1 MVNML
6 VLDMVISLFFELQ
19 AVFFSPSTSPSE
31 GTTETQHC
39 QNSVGLSVVVHI
51 LSSST
56 QEDPCE
62 FESDPISKTK
72 LWEICHEC
80 GLKRAQQ

>member
-6 VLDMVISLFFELQ
+6 VLAMVISLFFELQ
-19 AVFFSPSTSPSE
+19 AVLFSPSTSPSE
-31 GTTETQHC
+31 GTTETKHC
-39 QNSVGLSVVVHI
+39 QNSIGLSMAVHI
-51 LSSST
+51 LNSST

-72 LWEICHEC
+72 LWEICHKY

>member
-1 MVNML
+1 ML

-19 AVFFSPSTSPSE
+19 AVLFSLSTSPCSSQ

-39 QNSVGLSVVVHI
+39 QNSVGLRVVVHI